1 MSGDISN
8 LMGGY
13 VDTSNVPEGSYSPLK
28 PGWYPAMIEKAE
40 VKDTRSGTGKYLS
53 VQFGVLAE
61 QYSGRK
67 VFANINLVNPNPKAV
82 EIGARELAQL
92 GSACGLLRLG
102 DSTELLDKVIQVR
115 VSIKKDDDS
124 ENEVKGYKA
133 VEGGQHHA
141 PAGAVPPVQ
150 QPYPQPAAPGYNQ
163 AAVHVTP
170 APPPPPLG
178 APSPGQVEGAAQRA
192 APAVGKM
199 PWER

>member
-1 MSGDISN
+1 MNGDIAA
-8 LMGGY
+8 LFGGD
-13 VDTSNVPEGSYSPLK
+13 VDTSNVPESNYDALK
-28 PGWYPAMIEKAE
+28 PGWYPVMIEKAE
-40 VKDTRSGTGKYLS
+40 LKTTKSGTGRYLWLQLN
-53 VQFGVLAE
+53 VIDE
-61 QYSGRK
+61 RHNGRK
-67 VFANINLVNPNPKAV
+67 LFANINLVNPNPKAV

-150 QPYPQPAAPGYNQ
+150 RPYPQPAAPGYNQ